1 MTEARTF
8 GVRVARAHP
17 LARMTGRDP
26 DERERVSSPLELLFD
41 LTFVIAVGNAA
52 GYLATS
58 IDESHLLTGLCA
70 FVMAMFATALAWINF
85 TWFASAFDTDDW
97 LYRILT
103 MVQMIGVVVLALGIP
118 RLFESVTREG
128 SFHGTGVVAGY
139 VVMRVALVAQWVRAG
154 RQSATERSKARHY
167 ALLIVLA
174 QVCWVVFALLAPP
187 WTVAGPVFV
196 ILGLLE
202 VAIPVLVERRSVTP
216 WHPAHIAE
224 RYGLFTIITLGE
236 AVVGTVASSSLALHR
251 PGVAGWT
258 WQAVAV
264 VVAGIGLTFAMW
276 WIYFAADVAGQLRRR
291 PAGQFVFGYG
301 HVPLFAAIAATG
313 AGLHVAGS
321 QLAARAGG
329 DGHEAVGK
337 TTALAVVAVPVAVFL
352 VAVWAVRAYLLGSTA
367 GDVALL
373 ALSLAVLLVAVALA
387 VAHVDLAACV
397 LVVMLSPFVTVA
409 GIEMPGVRPGRRAFV
424 G

>member
-1 MTEARTF
+1 MTQASTPD
-8 GVRVARAHP
+8 VRVARAHP
-17 LARMTGRDP
+17 LTRMTGRDP

-58 IDESHLLTGLCA
+58 VDEAHLLTGLCA

-118 RLFESVTREG
+118 RFFESVTREG
-128 SFHGTGVVAGY
+128 SFHGPGVVAGY
-139 VVMRVALVAQWVRAG
+139 VVMRIALVAQWIRAG
-154 RQSATERSKARHY
+154 RQSATERSKARRY
-167 ALLIVLA
+167 AILIVLA
-174 QVCWVVFALLAPP
+174 QVCWVVFALLSPP
-187 WTVAGPVFV
+187 WAIAGPVFV
-196 ILGLLE
+196 LLGLLE
-202 VAIPVLVERRSVTP
+202 VGIPVLVERRSVTP
-216 WHPAHIAE
+216 WHAAHIAE
-224 RYGLFTIITLGE
+224 RYGLFVIITLGE

-276 WIYFAADVAGQLRRR
+276 WIYFAADVAGRLRGR

-321 QLAARAGG
+321 QLAEHTGG
-329 DGHEAVGK
+329 TRAVGA

-352 VAVWAVRAYLLGSTA
+352 VVLWSIRAYLLGSSQ
-367 GDVALL
+367 GDLALL
-373 ALSLAVLLVAVALA
+373 VASLAVLALAVALA
-387 VAHVDLAACV
+387 AAHVDLAACV

-409 GIEMPGVRPGRRAFV
+409 GFEMPGMRRGSRASV

>member
-1 MTEARTF
+1 MTEASTSHA
-8 GVRVARAHP
+8 RVVRAHP
-17 LARMTGRDP
+17 LTRMTGRDP

-58 IDESHLLTGLCA
+58 VDGGHLLTGLCA

-118 RLFESVTREG
+118 RFFESVTREG
-128 SFHGTGVVAGY
+128 SFHGPGVVAGY
-139 VVMRVALVAQWVRAG
+139 VVMRIALVAQWIRAG
-154 RQSATERSKARHY
+154 RQSAAERSKARRY
-167 ALLIVLA
+167 AVLIVAA
-174 QVCWVVFALLAPP
+174 QVCWVVFALLSPP
-187 WTVAGPVFV
+187 WVVAGPVFV
-196 ILGLLE
+196 LLGLLE
-202 VAIPVLVERRSVTP
+202 VAIPVMVERRSVTP

-258 WQAVAV
+258 WQAVAI

-276 WIYFAADVAGQLRRR
+276 WIYFAADVAGRLRGR

-313 AGLHVAGS
+313 AGLHVAGAR
-321 QLAARAGG
+321 LAAH
-329 DGHEAVGK
+329 DGHDAVGA

-352 VAVWAVRAYLLGSTA
+352 VVVWSIRAYLLGSSR
-367 GDVALL
+367 GDIALL
-373 ALSLAVLLVAVALA
+373 VASLAVLVLA
-387 VAHVDLAACV
+387 VVLAASHVELAACV
-397 LVVMLSPFVTVA
+397 LVVMLSPFVTV
-409 GIEMPGVRPGRRAFV
+409 GGFEMPGMRRGSRASV

>member
-1 MTEARTF
+1 MTEARTS

-167 ALLIVLA
+167 ALLVVLA
-174 QVCWVVFALLAPP
+174 QVCWVVFALLAPS

-196 ILGLLE
+196 LLGLLE

-258 WQAVAV
+258 
-264 VVAGIGLTFAMW
+264 G
-276 WIYFAADVAGQLRRR
+276 RRSR
-291 PAGQFVFGYG
+291 
-301 HVPLFAAIAATG
+301 
-313 AGLHVAGS
+313 S
-321 QLAARAGG
+321 SWRASASPSRCG
-329 DGHEAVGK
+329 
-337 TTALAVVAVPVAVFL
+337 
-352 VAVWAVRAYLLGSTA
+352 GSTSPRTWPGSCA
-367 GDVALL
+367 GA
-373 ALSLAVLLVAVALA
+373 
-387 VAHVDLAACV
+387 
-397 LVVMLSPFVTVA
+397 
-409 GIEMPGVRPGRRAFV
+409 RPGSSSSATATCRSSPPSPRRAPACTWPARSSPRAPV
-424 G
+424 ETGMKP